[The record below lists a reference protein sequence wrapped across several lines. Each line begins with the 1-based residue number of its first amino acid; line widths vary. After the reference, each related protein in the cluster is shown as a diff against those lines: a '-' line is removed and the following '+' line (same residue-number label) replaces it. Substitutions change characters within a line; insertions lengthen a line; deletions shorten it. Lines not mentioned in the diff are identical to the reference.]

1 MVAIASHQ
9 GIRLAAALLLA
20 AATASAASDAA
31 DVSDADALALTQKHC
46 VICHARKP
54 AHASFDAPP
63 KNVVLETIDEL
74 RAWAPKMQEQVV
86 QDRNM
91 PVGSEMTDEERAML
105 ARWIERQGSWK
116 PR

>member
-1 MVAIASHQ
+1 VVAIALCR
-9 GIRLAAALLLA
+9 GIRVAAGLLLR
-20 AATASAASDAA
+20 AATASGAADAA
-31 DVSDADALALTQKHC
+31 DVSDADVLALTQKHC
-46 VICHARKP
+46 VMCHAEKP

-74 RAWAPKMQEQVV
+74 RAWAPKMLEQVV

-91 PVGSEMTDEERAML
+91 PIGNEMTDDERATL